1 MTEFAGWPHFTA
13 GAPGWEEVA
22 DYALDRVGRHN
33 GGPAE
38 STEPPS
44 A

>member
-22 DYALDRVGRHN
+22 DYAVDWVGRHN